1 VLGTLSDTRPAL
13 IGTHNVLLAEFLP
26 YCRRW
31 DAGESAFHE
40 CGHEL
45 KLDII
50 AIARRRSASKGTLLL
65 TLQHCPDTSIGHP
78 TTLLKRE
85 HMSTK
90 LLIASLACIFATTAV
105 GAEKSALTTE
115 KQKFS
120 YTIGFQIAQNIKKRG
135 LDVDAKAL
143 AQAIEDILGGKQP
156 QLSMADMQ
164 AAMAAF
170 QKKQLEARAALA
182 AKNQQAGESYLA
194 DNKKKDGVVTLPSGL
209 QYKVMKKGSGKKPT
223 AKDTVVVNYRGTLLN
238 GEEFDSSYARG
249 QPATLEVGGVIPG
262 WREALQLMPV
272 GSKWQVVIP
281 PDLAYGPRGAGDSI
295 GPNETLIFEIEL
307 VEIK

>member
-1 VLGTLSDTRPAL
+1 
-13 IGTHNVLLAEFLP
+13 
-26 YCRRW
+26 
-31 DAGESAFHE
+31 
-40 CGHEL
+40 
-45 KLDII
+45 
-50 AIARRRSASKGTLLL
+50 
-65 TLQHCPDTSIGHP
+65 
-78 TTLLKRE
+78 
-85 HMSTK
+85 MSMK
-90 LLIASLACIFATTAV
+90 LLIASLACIFATTAI
-105 GAEKSALTTE
+105 GAEPSALSTE

-120 YTIGFQIAQNIKKRG
+120 YTIGFQIAQNIKNRG

-143 AQAIEDILGGKQP
+143 AQAIEDVLGGKQP

-170 QKKQLEARAALA
+170 QRKQLEARAAIA
-182 AKNQQAGESYLA
+182 AKNQQAGDAYLA

-209 QYKVMKKGSGKKPT
+209 QYKVMQKGSGKKPT
-223 AKDTVVVNYRGTLLN
+223 AKDTVVVNYRGTLLS
-238 GEEFDSSYARG
+238 GEEFDSSYTRG

-262 WREALQLMPV
+262 WQEALQLMPV

>member
-1 VLGTLSDTRPAL
+1 
-13 IGTHNVLLAEFLP
+13 
-26 YCRRW
+26 
-31 DAGESAFHE
+31 
-40 CGHEL
+40 
-45 KLDII
+45 
-50 AIARRRSASKGTLLL
+50 
-65 TLQHCPDTSIGHP
+65 
-78 TTLLKRE
+78 
-85 HMSTK
+85 MSMK
-90 LLIASLACIFATTAV
+90 LLIAGLASIFATTAI
-105 GAEKSALTTE
+105 GAEPSALTTE

-120 YTIGFQIAQNIKKRG
+120 YTIGFQIAQNIKNRG

-143 AQAIEDILGGKQP
+143 AQAIEDVLGGKQP

-164 AAMAAF
+164 ATMTAF
-170 QKKQLEARAALA
+170 QRKQLEARAAIA
-182 AKNQQAGESYLA
+182 AKNQQAGEAYLA

-209 QYKVMKKGSGKKPT
+209 QYKVMTKASGKKPT
-223 AKDTVVVNYRGTLLN
+223 TKDTVVVNYRGTLLS

-262 WREALQLMPV
+262 WQEALQLMPV